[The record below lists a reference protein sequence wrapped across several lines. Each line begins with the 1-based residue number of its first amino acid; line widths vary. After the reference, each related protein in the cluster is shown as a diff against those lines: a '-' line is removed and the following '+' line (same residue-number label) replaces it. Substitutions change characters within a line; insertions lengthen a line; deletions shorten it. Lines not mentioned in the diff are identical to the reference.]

1 MFYQNFDIS
10 RAPVLLIGVGNCK
23 IVRTIG
29 QLGKTWTQRS
39 KTWGTFD
46 IFLARSCAEGNAFL
60 WDTASALF
68 NQHFLY
74 VFTVWISWKTWSQ
87 LPRVYQF
94 LSWALCTTE
103 LSATWSCLREISFF
117 QFCAT
122 SILWDT
128 ALFGAHSPHMS
139 VQTARPDAGVPSTIT
154 KTEQKLTFWQSAFER
169 FFAQWPLSLP
179 VSLFQIA
186 DRWIF
191 TAHGRLPTPKDTAAA
206 GSSF

>member
-1 MFYQNFDIS
+1 MFSASIYIS
-10 RAPVLLIGVGNCK
+10 RTHVLLIGVGNCK

-94 LSWALCTTE
+94 LCSALWMTE
-103 LSATWSCLREISFF
+103 LSVTWSCLREICFF
-117 QFCAT
+117 QFFAIA
-122 SILWDT
+122 ILWDT
-128 ALFGAHSPHMS
+128 AAFGARSPRMS
-139 VQTARPDAGVPSTIT
+139 VETARPDAGVPLTIT
-154 KTEQKLTFWQSAFER
+154 KK
-169 FFAQWPLSLP
+169 
-179 VSLFQIA
+179 
-186 DRWIF
+186 
-191 TAHGRLPTPKDTAAA
+191 
-206 GSSF
+206 